1 MPSSII
7 KKGITLFLIIYILLI
22 GFTIPKIE
30 EVKEKNASFPI
41 HTSSI
46 IKKEET
52 IGKLIIPK
60 INLEQNLY
68 PIDSEENTIEKHVT
82 ILKDS
87 IFPEED
93 NSIMILAAHSGT
105 AGVAYFEHLDELK
118 TNDEIYLTYNKKDY
132 IYKVIEIWEEEK
144 TGFIHINK
152 EKEKQLILT
161 TCSPKKD
168 GYQLVINC
176 IKKES

>member
-1 MPSSII
+1 
-7 KKGITLFLIIYILLI
+7 
-22 GFTIPKIE
+22 
-30 EVKEKNASFPI
+30 
-41 HTSSI
+41 
-46 IKKEET
+46 
-52 IGKLIIPK
+52 
-60 INLEQNLY
+60 
-68 PIDSEENTIEKHVT
+68 
-82 ILKDS
+82 
-87 IFPEED
+87 
-93 NSIMILAAHSGT
+93 MILAAHSGT